1 MKNNNLKEFEVFN
14 DLDDKQ
20 VNLFAEKLKMIS
32 YKKKDTIMQ
41 EGEEGNAIL
50 FLMDGEINITKALT
64 LSTNKSEITDT
75 REKELIRCKSSDNII
90 IGEVSLFSKDNK
102 RTATVKALTNCQIGY
117 LDKKDF
123 FKICQEDKD
132 AGYKVINNL
141 TKIITQ
147 KLIDTNHQVLK
158 LTNAIRLIIDN

>member
-32 YKKKDTIMQ
+32 YKKKDTIMS

-64 LSTNKSEITDT
+64 LSTNKSEINDT
-75 REKELIRCKSSDNII
+75 REKEFIRCKASDNVI
-90 IGEVSLFSKDNK
+90 IGEVSLFSKDTIK
-102 RTATVKALTNCQIGY
+102 WPQ
-117 LDKKDF
+117 
-123 FKICQEDKD
+123 
-132 AGYKVINNL
+132 
-141 TKIITQ
+141 
-147 KLIDTNHQVLK
+147 
-158 LTNAIRLIIDN
+158 